1 MAFVHLHT
9 HTQYS
14 ILDSSNKIDSYIDR
28 VKELGMNAAA
38 ITDHGNMYGVV
49 EFYQKAKKAGIR
61 PVIGCEVYVAPGSR
75 FEKNSARGEIKYYH
89 LVLLC
94 ENLTGYRN
102 LMKLVSI
109 GNMEGFYS
117 KPRVD
122 RECLQK
128 YHEGLIALSACLAGE
143 VSRAANQSYEKAKE
157 VALEH
162 LAIFGEGNYFLE
174 MQDHMDGSVQQQ
186 KTNQTVLRLHQD
198 TGIPMVVTNDCH
210 YTRPEDAKAHDV
222 LLCMQ
227 DNKTVDDVDRIRY
240 DGGQYYVKSE
250 EEMRRLFPYAAE
262 AIENTQAIADR
273 CDVTFTFNEYKKP
286 QYSLPEGHENQSP
299 KEFLTEL
306 IKEGFQRR
314 YGENE
319 HYNDAQRKQIWQ
331 EAMDELRIIDEKG
344 FVEYI
349 LIVWDYINWANTHN
363 CKTGPGR
370 GSAAGSRVC
379 YCIGITD
386 VDPVRY
392 NLLFERFLNPER
404 VSMPDIDVDF
414 EDSQRLRVINDYIFH
429 KYGRDCV
436 SQITTF
442 QNMKAKAVL
451 KDVGRALGIPFQET
465 NRVSK
470 MIPNELNITLKD
482 ALKKNPELR
491 AYAEESAE
499 HKMWFDYAMELEGI
513 PKATGVH
520 AAGVVIYPGRADEC
534 MPQGRAKDG
543 TPACEYNMIQLE
555 QLGYL
560 KMDFLGLRTLTV
572 VKDAVANVK
581 KTRGIELD
589 MDHMDYDDPKT
600 LEFIGSGK
608 TSGVFQLESA
618 GMQSF
623 MKELRPSGFEDIIA
637 GISLY
642 RPGPMEFIPS
652 YIKGKDDPE
661 HVVYKCKALE
671 PILKDTYGCIVYQE
685 QVMQIVQQLA
695 GYSLGQAD
703 IMRRAMSKKHQDEID
718 AGRHTF
724 VYGNA
729 DEVKEGEDGY
739 VPGCIRNG
747 ICDTPEESERVA
759 NEIYDSMLDFAKYA
773 FNKSHAASYAV
784 LSMQTAY
791 LKLYYPQEFFAA
803 LLTSVIDASGK
814 LAEYLGVCRSMG
826 IEVLPPDVSAGT
838 GEFSVYEGK
847 IKYGMYAV
855 KGVGPVL
862 IDGLVQERERNGAYT
877 SFQNF
882 LERTMPLGVNKRAV
896 ENLIKA
902 GALDCF
908 GANRRQMVYGFPA
921 IMDDIAADQKNSLTG
936 QMSLFDLV
944 DEEEKRQYEAK
955 LPEVEEFP
963 RDVLLSFEKEVL
975 GIYVSGHPLEDS
987 LPLLTKNVTLKTN
1000 EFLWDEE
1007 KQRTQVMENQRG
1019 VIGGILLAKTIKF
1032 TKSGAA
1038 MAFLTI
1044 EDLYGSVEVILFPK
1058 VFERYRDI
1066 LQEDSKLLI
1075 EGHASVEEDKDAK
1088 LIADDLLPFDAI
1100 TSDVWLR
1107 FSNMEAYEEKKAQ
1120 VEEIIRHSDGMD
1132 TMTIYLE
1139 DRKAIRRMGA
1149 QFSFQADSNILKM
1162 LQNLVGEKNV
1172 SVVPG
1177 TWRR

>member
-1 MAFVHLHT
+1 
-9 HTQYS
+9 
-14 ILDSSNKIDSYIDR
+14 
-28 VKELGMNAAA
+28 
-38 ITDHGNMYGVV
+38 
-49 EFYQKAKKAGIR
+49 
-61 PVIGCEVYVAPGSR
+61 
-75 FEKNSARGEIKYYH
+75 
-89 LVLLC
+89 
-94 ENLTGYRN
+94 
-102 LMKLVSI
+102 
-109 GNMEGFYS
+109 
-117 KPRVD
+117 
-122 RECLQK
+122 
-128 YHEGLIALSACLAGE
+128 
-143 VSRAANQSYEKAKE
+143 
-157 VALEH
+157 
-162 LAIFGEGNYFLE
+162 
-174 MQDHMDGSVQQQ
+174 
-186 KTNQTVLRLHQD
+186 
-198 TGIPMVVTNDCH
+198 
-210 YTRPEDAKAHDV
+210 
-222 LLCMQ
+222 
-227 DNKTVDDVDRIRY
+227 
-240 DGGQYYVKSE
+240 
-250 EEMRRLFPYAAE
+250 
-262 AIENTQAIADR
+262 
-273 CDVTFTFNEYKKP
+273 
-286 QYSLPEGHENQSP
+286 
-299 KEFLTEL
+299 
-306 IKEGFQRR
+306 
-314 YGENE
+314 
-319 HYNDAQRKQIWQ
+319 
-331 EAMDELRIIDEKG
+331 
-344 FVEYI
+344 
-349 LIVWDYINWANTHN
+349 
-363 CKTGPGR
+363 
-370 GSAAGSRVC
+370 
-379 YCIGITD
+379 
-386 VDPVRY
+386 
-392 NLLFERFLNPER
+392 
-404 VSMPDIDVDF
+404 IDVDF
-414 EDSQRLRVINDYIFH
+414 EDSQRLRVINDYIFD

-451 KDVGRALGIPFQET
+451 KDVGRALGLPFNET

-470 MIPNELNITLKD
+470 MIPNELNITLAD
-482 ALKKNPELR
+482 ALKKNPELK
-491 AYAEESAE
+491 AYAQESQE
-499 HKMWFDYAMELEGI
+499 HKQWFTYAMELEGI

-581 KTRGIELD
+581 KTRGIDLD

-661 HVVYKCKALE
+661 HVVYKCRALE

-724 VYGNA
+724 VYGNG
-729 DEVKEGEDGY
+729 DEVGEGEKGY

-747 ICDTPEESERVA
+747 ICDTPQESERVA

-803 LLTSVIDASGK
+803 LLTSVIDSSGK
-814 LAEYLGVCRSMG
+814 LSEYLGVCRGMG

-838 GEFSVYEGK
+838 GEFSVHEGR

-862 IDGLVQERERNGAYT
+862 IDGLVRERELNGDYT

-908 GANRRQMVYGFPA
+908 GANRRQMVYGYPG
-921 IMDDIAADQKNSLTG
+921 IMDDIAADQKNSLSG

-944 DEEEKRQYEAK
+944 DEEERKQYEAK

-975 GIYVSGHPLEDS
+975 GIYVSGHPLEDDLS
-987 LPLLTKNVTLKTN
+987 LLKKNVTLKTT
-1000 EFLWDEE
+1000 EFLWEE
-1007 KQRTQVMENQRG
+1007 DKQRTGVSENQRG
-1019 VIGGILLAKTIKF
+1019 VMGGILLDKTIKF
-1032 TKSGAA
+1032 TKSGAP

-1044 EDLYGSVEVILFPK
+1044 EDLYGTVEVILFPK
-1058 VFERYRDI
+1058 IFERYRDI
-1066 LQEDSKLLI
+1066 LNEDTKLLI
-1075 EGHASVEEDKDAK
+1075 AGHASVEEDKDAK
-1088 LIADDLLPFDAI
+1088 LIADDLICF
-1100 TSDVWLR
+1100 SEVSKEVWLR
-1107 FSNMEAYEEKKAQ
+1107 FPNLAAYEQKQEQ
-1120 VEEIIRHSDGMD
+1120 IEGLIRESDGCD

-1139 DRKAIRRMGA
+1139 DRRAIRKMGHR
-1149 QFSFQADSNILKM
+1149 FSFRADPAMLKGIAE
-1162 LQNLVGEKNV
+1162 LVGEENL
-1172 SVVPG
+1172 SVVSG
-1177 TWRR
+1177 TWK